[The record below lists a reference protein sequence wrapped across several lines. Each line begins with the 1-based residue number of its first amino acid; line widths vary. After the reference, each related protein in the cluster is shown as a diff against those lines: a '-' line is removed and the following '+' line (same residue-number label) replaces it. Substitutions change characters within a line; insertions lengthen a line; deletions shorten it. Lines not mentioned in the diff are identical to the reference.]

1 LSVGLLTPR
10 KKAPKGSN
18 KPPTEEE
25 RAALRLKKEQ
35 EKLAKAQAK
44 LAADNPTPGEVQAR
58 SAEAATVVPKVP
70 NGGPSSAA
78 VVQTQMP
85 KLKLVAKGKV
95 RDIYELPGEPDKLLF
110 VATDRISAFDV
121 IMENVSWILP
131 AGTLRARTLPDLALT
146 PSPGH
151 SAERHHPDHAVV
163 LLVLEASTHHSQPRS
178 GPLGAAILVHPP
190 CRPYRPRI
198 VVERVPTQPRRVPRP
213 ARGTEH
219 DREEVRG
226 RQG

>member
-1 LSVGLLTPR
+1 MFERRVGSLTHR

-44 LAADNPTPGEVQAR
+44 LAADNLTPGEVQAR
-58 SAEAATVVPKVP
+58 SAEAATVVPKIP
-70 NGGPSSAA
+70 NGGPSSAAAA

-121 IMENVSWILP
+121 IMQNVSDSALR
-131 AGTLRARTLPDLALT
+131 TLRMRT
-146 PSPGH
+146 S
-151 SAERHHPDHAVV
+151 SA
-163 LLVLEASTHHSQPRS
+163 
-178 GPLGAAILVHPP
+178 
-190 CRPYRPRI
+190 RPR
-198 VVERVPTQPRRVPRP
+198 
-213 ARGTEH
+213 ANF
-219 DREEVRG
+219 
-226 RQG
+226 